1 MVLKHF
7 EAVIFNLIFAGF
19 EWIVCRYLLLHASN
33 IFITTFPAYS
43 GTPHVQFMLA
53 FIHWG
58 MWILVLLPTSI
69 YLWTQTQR
77 PEIEP

>member
-7 EAVIFNLIFAGF
+7 EAVIINIIFAGF
-19 EWIVCRYLLLHASN
+19 EWIVMRYLLLHISN
-33 IFITTFPAYS
+33 IFIVNFPAYS
-43 GTPHVQFMLA
+43 GTPHVTFMLA
-53 FIHWG
+53 VIHWG

-77 PEIEP
+77 PEVE